1 MRKQMTG
8 KMALGAGLA
17 FLMAVSLTGCEM
29 DRMDQEAAETKAEDP
44 ADETETA
51 ESGDNRTGEI
61 PEETSGPGRRQSR
74 RRPLGRTR
82 SQISRCLWRPGGTM
96 TGNGR
101 TRDAC

>member
-1 MRKQMTG
+1 
-8 KMALGAGLA
+8 MALGAGLA

-51 ESGDNRTGEI
+51 ESGDNRTGKYQKKR
-61 PEETSGPGRRQSR
+61 PGGSRPGRRQSR

-82 SQISRCLWRPGGTM
+82 SQISRCLWRPGGAM